1 MEEKETRNFLINRRK
16 ELGLSQEYVAGQLNI
31 SVTSYRKIENGK
43 TGLYNKKV
51 LTLAEILETTPAK
64 LLFGYSI
71 PETNDG
77 MLKEEY
83 ERSIVELMEKNAE
96 LKKTI
101 RNLEELVKAKDEI
114 ISMLKSMK
122 NR

>member
-64 LLFGYSI
+64 LLFGYSM
-71 PETNDG
+71 PETNDS

>member
-1 MEEKETRNFLINRRK
+1 M
-16 ELGLSQEYVAGQLNI
+16 
-31 SVTSYRKIENGK
+31 
-43 TGLYNKKV
+43 
-51 LTLAEILETTPAK
+51 
-64 LLFGYSI
+64 
-71 PETNDG
+71 PETDDG

-83 ERSIVELMEKNAE
+83 ERSIGELMEKNAE